1 MTDPEIFPPKMGRP
15 SEFSPEVVDAICE
28 RMVQGKGLLQICNDD
43 AMPARTTI
51 YRWLE
56 SNSDFR
62 TRFNRAREGL
72 MDYYAEQILQIAF
85 DESGDIILEQAGDKS
100 KAVANHAKVQRDRL
114 KVDSLKWIASRLFPR
129 RYGDKM
135 EVLAE
140 NPDSA
145 GGNQLEV
152 NWGPSARVI
161 VYPMLGADGRLLT
174 IGAPEYN
181 AAIEQAARE
190 AKARGQREATVGT
203 PLDRDEH
210 EPAYVAPP
218 QITYQ
223 PEPMPDSMSPED
235 RALMF
240 EVLTLIR
247 RTIPSD
253 DSSPPGMIFRVI
265 REALLLHFREIEID
279 QTAMG

>member
-1 MTDPEIFPPKMGRP
+1 MTDPEISPPKMGRP

-28 RMVQGKGLLQICNDD
+28 RMVQGKGLLQICADD
-43 AMPARTTI
+43 AMPGRTTI

-85 DESGDIILEQAGDKS
+85 DESGDIILEQSGDKS

-114 KVDSLKWIASRLFPR
+114 KVDSVKWIASRLFPK

-135 EVLAE
+135 ELLAE
-140 NPDSA
+140 NPES
-145 GGNQLEV
+145 GTTRFEYS
-152 NWGPSARVI
+152 WKPSTRVI
-161 VYPMLGADGRLLT
+161 VYPMLGSDGRLLT
-174 IGAPEYN
+174 VGTPEYD
-181 AAIEQAARE
+181 AAIVQAVRE
-190 AKARGQREATVGT
+190 AEARGDSEAIVGT
-203 PLDRDEH
+203 PLDRDEA
-210 EPAYVAPP
+210 EPAHVAPP
-218 QITYQ
+218 QIAYQ
-223 PEPMPDSMSPED
+223 PEPLPDSMSPED

-253 DSSPPGMIFRVI
+253 DTSPPEAIFRVI
-265 REALLLHFREIEID
+265 RGALLLHFRQVEID
-279 QTAMG
+279 EAAMG